1 MSRKGIAI
9 STLVIVIVIV
19 IVVVVV
25 VIVIV
30 IVVVVVIVIVI
41 AVVVAKHQKRF
52 LASNTKYK
60 MNETGNF
67 LTIPRINLIMIHF
80 IKLHACTLRKSI
92 VKLNQCHYIEKMLL
106 HYENVVILRKKLLYN
121 MKMLL
126 H

>member
-19 IVVVVV
+19 IVVVVVVVIVV

-67 LTIPRINLIMIHF
+67 S
-80 IKLHACTLRKSI
+80 RKSI

>member
-1 MSRKGIAI
+1 MVRKMY
-9 STLVIVIVIV
+9 TTFVVVIVVIVVVIVIV

-25 VIVIV
+25 VVVIVVVVFVIVIV
-30 IVVVVVIVIVI
+30 VVVVVIVIVI

-67 LTIPRINLIMIHF
+67 S
-80 IKLHACTLRKSI
+80 RKSI

-106 HYENVVILRKKLLYN
+106 HYENVVTLRKKLLYN